1 MMTKFA
7 DRVDALTVASVS
19 SVGRGSGVEPKIF
32 RGKFI
37 SRGFGLINVCDLDG
51 KLGKEEG
58 SRVYVM
64 CLRTATK
71 SIVRSSSTCSIPVVT
86 VKYDHVHTG
95 SVYVLRTHGH
105 YSEVYIRYI
114 N

>member
-7 DRVDALTVASVS
+7 DRVDALTVACVS

-32 RGKFI
+32 GGKFI

-51 KLGKEEG
+51 KSGKGEG
-58 SRVYVM
+58 SRVYAM

-71 SIVRSSSTCSIPVVT
+71 SIVRSSSTCSIPVRSSMIT
-86 VKYDHVHTG
+86 CTRDPCMYF
-95 SVYVLRTHGH
+95 RTHGH